1 LIFPGSLPF
10 SEGKLRSSGSGEEG
24 RGGEG
29 TRRRGGRRNSSQDV
43 INERINKLIKN
54 KTIYTYIIIY
64 ISNMNIWTSFNI
76 VWYSD
81 DKIHVF
87 VLLIILLL
95 LESED
100 SSHPIPDHPAHTL
113 VSRLPA

>member
-1 LIFPGSLPF
+1 
-10 SEGKLRSSGSGEEG
+10 
-24 RGGEG
+24 
-29 TRRRGGRRNSSQDV
+29 
-43 INERINKLIKN
+43 
-54 KTIYTYIIIY
+54 
-64 ISNMNIWTSFNI
+64 MNIWTSFNI

-100 SSHPIPDHPAHTL
+100 SSHPIPDHPAHTWERPFYAVKWL
-113 VSRLPA
+113 RVIYMGMGSQQGN